1 MELGYF
7 LSIGVLPG
15 VLADAIESGS
25 IGRDY

>member
-15 VLADAIESGS
+15 VLADAIESGF
-25 IGRDY
+25 IGLGY